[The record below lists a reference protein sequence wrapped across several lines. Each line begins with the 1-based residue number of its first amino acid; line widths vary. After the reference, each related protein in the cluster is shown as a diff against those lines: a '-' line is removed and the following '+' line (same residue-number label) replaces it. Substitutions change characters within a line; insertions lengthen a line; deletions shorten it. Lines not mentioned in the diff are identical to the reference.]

1 MNYSKQIYTVKMV
14 FSVRAEVFTEYQRV
28 ERYLKMTAK
37 LYSMAWIIVC
47 WSEVRGRNGT
57 WFHVINGRLFILI
70 PWSFTHTANPHGWS
84 VYYLFLNMNCY
95 FNEPNGPVNRYWLQS
110 NAANFI
116 RSVFFLRFDSNPFET
131 WFFYLCCCIT
141 FEILSNI
148 KTPQASKKKNQKQ
161 T

>member
-1 MNYSKQIYTVKMV
+1 MLAWITANRFIQLKLV

-28 ERYLKMTAK
+28 ERLKMTAK

-47 WSEVRGRNGT
+47 WSEVRGRNET

-84 VYYLFLNMNCY
+84 VHYLFLNMNCY

-110 NAANFI
+110 NAANCI

-131 WFFYLCCCIT
+131 WFFLSVLLYNVWNT
-141 FEILSNI
+141 F
-148 KTPQASKKKNQKQ
+148 KY
-161 T
+161 